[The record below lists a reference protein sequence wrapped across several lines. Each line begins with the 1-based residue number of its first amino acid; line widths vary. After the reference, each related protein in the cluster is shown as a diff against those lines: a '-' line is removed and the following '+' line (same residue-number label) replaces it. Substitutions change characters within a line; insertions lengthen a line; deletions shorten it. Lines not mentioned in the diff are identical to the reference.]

1 LPTTIKRYEHQLEAV
16 EKGKDREFF
25 AYLMDPGTGKT
36 RVCLL
41 DLWHGYERGELDA
54 VIVLAPNNVK
64 DQWCKWPH
72 MVNGE
77 DDIDEVTKHLGTH
90 AARIVK
96 GLWISNAS
104 GQNKKCW
111 REFEDRI
118 SEPNNKF
125 IILATNYEALLIDQ
139 YFEFLK
145 EFCKRYRVALVADE
159 STRIGKP
166 GSKRTKRAI
175 TLRKIAKRRRILT
188 GTMIVKSPLK
198 AYSQARFL
206 SDNALPFKSFAAFR
220 NRYCVMG
227 GFKNKEVLGY
237 QNLDELGDYIA
248 EWSYRKRKSECL
260 DLPPQIYLPRNVYMT
275 PEQSQAY
282 RTMQEEF
289 FAQIRED
296 EITAKIVLA
305 QMTRLQQITGGYLRT
320 KDGRDIAIIEPSR
333 NPKLQ
338 EALHLLE
345 DAPGQ
350 VVTWA
355 RFRAELEGLR
365 SLLPAGSY
373 FEFHGGIP
381 QKDRDAIKAAFK
393 RGDRPY
399 LLGTESTGGI
409 GINQFVGAD
418 QVIHISSDFDT
429 EKRIQAD
436 DRNHRIGS
444 EHHTSITYYDI
455 IVPNTVDVKVLRI
468 MREDTKL
475 SAKVLKENWREWV

>member
-1 LPTTIKRYEHQLEAV
+1 MPTTIKRYEHQLEAV

-41 DLWHGYERGELDA
+41 DFWRAFDRGELDA
-54 VIVLAPNNVK
+54 CIVLAPNNVK
-64 DQWCKWPH
+64 DQWVKWPH
-72 MVNGE
+72 MDGDE
-77 DDIDEVTKHLGTH
+77 DEVTKHLGTH

-96 GLWISNAS
+96 GLWISNAT
-104 GQNKKCW
+104 GENKKCW

-125 IILATNYEALLIDQ
+125 IILALNYEALLIENL
-139 YFEFLK
+139 FEFLK
-145 EFCKRYRVALVADE
+145 EFCKRYRVAIVADE

-175 TLRKIAKRRRILT
+175 TLRKLCKRRRILT
-188 GTMIVKSPLK
+188 GTMIVKSPIK
-198 AYSQARFL
+198 AYSQAKFL
-206 SDNALPFKSFAAFR
+206 DDKALPFKSFYAFR

-227 GFKNKEVLGY
+227 GFKGKVVLGY

-260 DLPPQIYLPRNVYMT
+260 DLPPQIFLPRYVYMT
-275 PEQSQAY
+275 PEQSEAY
-282 RTMQEEF
+282 RTMREDF
-289 FAQIRED
+289 FARIKDD
-296 EITAKIVLA
+296 EIEAKIVLA
-305 QMTRLQQITGGYLRT
+305 QMTRLQQITGGYLK
-320 KDGRDIAIIEPSR
+320 KDGRDIEIIPPDR
-333 NPKLQ
+333 NPKLL
-338 EALHLLE
+338 EALHLTE

-350 VVTWA
+350 VVVWA
-355 RFRAELEGLR
+355 RFRAELAGLAT
-365 SLLPAGSY
+365 LLPQGSF
-373 FEFHGGIP
+373 FEFHGGTP
-381 QKDRDAIKAAFK
+381 KGDRDGIKAAFL

-418 QVIHISSDFDT
+418 TVLHISSDFDT

-444 EHHTSITYYDI
+444 EKHESITYYDL
-455 IVPNTVDVKVLRI
+455 IVPNTVDVKIRSVLRN
-468 MREDTKL
+468 DTKL
-475 SAKVLKENWREWV
+475 SAKILKEEWREWI